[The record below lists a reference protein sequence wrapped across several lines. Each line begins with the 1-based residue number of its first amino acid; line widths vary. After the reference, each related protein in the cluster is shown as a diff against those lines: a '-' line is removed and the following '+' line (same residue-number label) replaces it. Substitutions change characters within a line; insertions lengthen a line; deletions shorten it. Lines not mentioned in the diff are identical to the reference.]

1 MTRLNL
7 NDFAL
12 LVPNEFSS
20 FINLFEFSPLF
31 RTQEYYNA
39 LNRQFKGNLYLV
51 LDSANKKFNPTI
63 ANTLVTEV
71 AKLRTLKSKLDYAT
85 DTIKITNLTDDLL
98 TVLTNKDLK
107 NEALKLAERVKIS
120 KDGYLLPNTPA
131 SALFTKMTDKYRG
144 KVVVVDFWAQW
155 CGPCRQGIESMK
167 EKRLKLKDNPNL
179 VFVFVTD
186 KVGTPDVDFYKN
198 YIVENDMSES
208 YRVSADEYMAL
219 RELFKFNGIPR
230 YVLMDPDGRIRM
242 MISQCIIGNLNS
254 LKIIHN
260 FLMIN

>member
-1 MTRLNL
+1 M
-7 NDFAL
+7 
-12 LVPNEFSS
+12 LVPKEFSS
-20 FINLFEFSPLF
+20 FINRFEFSPLF
-31 RTQEYYNA
+31 HTQEYYDA

-51 LDSANKKFNPTI
+51 LDSANKKFNPKI
-63 ANTLVTEV
+63 DNTLVTEV
-71 AKLRTLKSKLDYAT
+71 AKLRTLKSNLDYAT
-85 DTIKITNLTDDLL
+85 DTIKITNLTGDLL

-131 SALFTKMTDKYRG
+131 GALFTKMTDKYRD
-144 KVVVVDFWAQW
+144 KVIDFWAQW

-186 KVGTPDVDFYKN
+186 KEGTQDLDFYKN
-198 YIVENDMSES
+198 YIVENNMSES

-230 YVLMDPDGRIRM
+230 YVLMDPDGRIRNDDFQM
-242 MISQCIIGNLNS
+242 
-254 LKIIHN
+254 HN
-260 FLMIN
+260 WKSELTKNYPQLFNYRLMEGI